1 MSRQEVVKCL
11 GLTRGQEICVFDQL
25 CVFCCDDNG
34 KISKQSVRNYAKAN
48 GIDVDWTKLS

>member
-25 CVFCCDDNG
+25 GVFCCDDNG